1 MNITNVLS
9 NLLVIVLMV
18 DSLVT
23 TCHHNQCI
31 LTNRHSHVSG
41 NPALHCTH
49 NKRIFPLILTTP
61 TKQLLNFH
69 STIFM
74 KPETISSYRHSAV
87 QCPQHLEFV
96 NIFFNESQITL
107 LVPASH
113 WSQSIHELFS
123 HSRELGSIFGV
134 VSLFII
140 LVSVWHHIL
149 WMEVGEDWWGLVGV
163 ACGAELSVRP
173 GLETLEKLHQWVVH
187 LTSHYPDH
195 TDSPSIVS
203 VYSGHQLSP
212 LHWDS
217 LCWHH
222 CSPHPGH
229 AHHLITTLHTP
240 LTTASLFFNNKHI
253 TPITGAEPGSMI
265 AVDKTSR
272 WYKTDIRYLAVE
284 TIKKDWAESI

>member
-1 MNITNVLS
+1 MSSQSVYP
-9 NLLVIVLMV
+9 
-18 DSLVT
+18 D
-23 TCHHNQCI
+23 Q
-31 LTNRHSHVSG
+31 HSHVSG

-69 STIFM
+69 STVFM
-74 KPETISSYRHSAV
+74 KPETIKSYRHSAV

-149 WMEVGEDWWGLVGV
+149 WMEVGEDWWGLVRTGGCSMWCWAECQTWTGDTGEAPPV
-163 ACGAELSVRP
+163 SGAP
-173 GLETLEKLHQWVVH
+173 H
-187 LTSHYPDH
+187 LTLPWPHWLTQHCQCILWSPALSS
-195 TDSPSIVS
+195 TLGLTVLAPLLTSPWPCSPSDHNS
-203 VYSGHQLSP
+203 SYSSDHSFTLLQQQTNNTD
-212 LHWDS
+212 HWSRARQHD
-217 LCWHH
+217 C
-222 CSPHPGH
+222 CG
-229 AHHLITTLHTP
+229 
-240 LTTASLFFNNKHI
+240 
-253 TPITGAEPGSMI
+253 
-265 AVDKTSR
+265 KTSR